1 MLKSVFWLIMRG
13 KNDQFSH
20 SAKIAN
26 KDQRQ
31 NLLLKVAAL
40 KNSQL
45 FSRVYINRDLTKQ
58 QRDEVVSAR
67 RQRLRIS
74 NQEPAESMP
83 MAEGSREPPNA
94 MSNRQRGRGGGGVPR
109 GGRGRGDARRGG
121 RQESTNSAQL
131 SFGSIPHVRNF

>member
-1 MLKSVFWLIMRG
+1 MTGLTKIGAGDLYR
-13 KNDQFSH
+13 
-20 SAKIAN
+20 AKIAN

-31 NLLLKVAAL
+31 NLLLKVSAL

-67 RQRLRIS
+67 RQRLRNP
-74 NQEPAESMP
+74 NQEPADSMP
-83 MAEGSREPPNA
+83 RATGSREPPNT

-109 GGRGRGDARRGG
+109 GGRGRGDSRRGG
-121 RQESTNSAQL
+121 RQESANSAQL
-131 SFGSIPHVRNF
+131 SFGSIPHMRNF